1 MLNGEEPG
9 EAAEKTFDACLVLH
23 AEHELNA
30 STFAGRVI
38 GSTLSDMYSAI
49 AGAIGALKGPLH
61 GGANI
66 KVMESLL
73 DIDRTGTDPYEYVR
87 AKLAARERVMGFGH
101 RVYRSMDPRAPL
113 LREMVEA
120 VSEERDSRKG

>member
-1 MLNGEEPG
+1 MSKWPSGRRTTLIAWFTSPRKGLKQVKCISGCSNAFKFIYMLNGEETG

-23 AEHELNA
+23 AEHGLNA

-73 DIDRTGTDPYEYVR
+73 DIDRTGTDP
-87 AKLAARERVMGFGH
+87 
-101 RVYRSMDPRAPL
+101 
-113 LREMVEA
+113 
-120 VSEERDSRKG
+120 SE